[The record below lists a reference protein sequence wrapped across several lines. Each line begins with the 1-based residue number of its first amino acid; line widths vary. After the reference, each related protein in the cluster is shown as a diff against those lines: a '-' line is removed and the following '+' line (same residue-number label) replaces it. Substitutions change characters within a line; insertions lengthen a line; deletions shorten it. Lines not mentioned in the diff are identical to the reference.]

1 MKKLLIAA
9 TVAAISSGALAADLK
24 PYIEGQLGYAN
35 LNDVDTKTLNV
46 NGTNFRAAAKLNMK
60 YDSDATYGGE
70 IGLSDFLMP
79 NFRIGASYS
88 RSEFNFKN
96 ANLSASGTATIN
108 GVNYAGAGT
117 ANVTRADM
125 GNLAGQ
131 VDAKLNL
138 YMLNAYYDFKNSS
151 QFTPFVGVGIGL
163 ADIKNTKDNEF
174 AYSASAGG
182 KYNINNNLYLG
193 VKGSYVRVNS
203 PTVRVDSVDVAL
215 EDVDL
220 WKAEALLGY
229 QF

>member
-1 MKKLLIAA
+1 MKKLLITAV
-9 TVAAISSGALAADLK
+9 VAAISSGALAADLK

-46 NGTNFRAAAKLNMK
+46 SGTNFTAAAKLNMK

-70 IGLSDFLMP
+70 IGLSGIVIP

-88 RSEFNFKN
+88 RSEFDFKN
-96 ANLSASGTATIN
+96 ATLAASGTATIN
-108 GVNYAGAGT
+108 GTSYSASGVGTVN
-117 ANVTRADM
+117 RADL
-125 GNLAGQ
+125 GSLAGQ
-131 VDAKLNL
+131 FDAKINL

-163 ADIKNTKDNEF
+163 ADIKNTKDNEL

-182 KYNINNNLYLG
+182 KYNFNDNLYLG
-193 VKGSYVRVNS
+193 LKGSYVRVNS
-203 PTVRVDSVDVAL
+203 PTINVDSVDIAL
-215 EDVDL
+215 KDVDM

>member
-9 TVAAISSGALAADLK
+9 SIATISSVAIAAELK

-46 NGTNFRAAAKLNMK
+46 SGTNFRAAAKLNMK

-88 RSEFNFKN
+88 RSEFDFKN

-108 GVNYAGAGT
+108 GVNYSGAGT

-125 GNLAGQ
+125 GNLADQ

-138 YMLNAYYDFKNSS
+138 YMLNAYYDFKNST

-182 KYNINNNLYLG
+182 KYNFNNNLYLG
-193 VKGSYVRVNS
+193 VKGSYVRVNA

>member
-1 MKKLLIAA
+1 MKKLLI
-9 TVAAISSGALAADLK
+9 TVAIGAISSGALAGDLK
-24 PYIEGQLGYAN
+24 PYIEGQLGYAR

-46 NGTNFRAAAKLNMK
+46 SGTNFTAAAKLNMK

-70 IGLSDFLMP
+70 IGFRDILIP

-88 RSEFNFKN
+88 RSEFDFKD
-96 ANLSASGTATIN
+96 ATLSASGTATIN
-108 GVNYAGAGT
+108 GTSYSASGSGT
-117 ANVTRADM
+117 VTRA
-125 GNLAGQ
+125 NLGSLASEL
-131 VDAKLNL
+131 DAKINL

-151 QFTPFVGVGIGL
+151 QFTPFLGVGIGL

-182 KYNINNNLYLG
+182 KYNINDNLYLG
-193 VKGSYVRVNS
+193 LKGSYVRVNA

>member
-9 TVAAISSGALAADLK
+9 VVVTISSGALAADLK

-46 NGTNFRAAAKLNMK
+46 SGTNFTAAAKLNMK

-88 RSEFNFKN
+88 RSEFDFKN
-96 ANLSASGTATIN
+96 ATLSASGTATIN
-108 GVNYAGAGT
+108 GTSYSGSGT
-117 ANVTRADM
+117 GTVTRADM
-125 GNLAGQ
+125 GSLADQ

-151 QFTPFVGVGIGL
+151 QFTPFVGVGVGL

-193 VKGSYVRVNS
+193 AKGSYVRVNG
-203 PTVRVDSVDVAL
+203 PTVTVDSVDVAL